1 MLTLAVGVVVPAHD
15 EQELLPACLASL
27 RLAAQQ
33 PGVPPVRVV
42 VVADRCSDATANVAR
57 SGGAHVLDVDVRSAG
72 AAWRAGFDALVATAG
87 PPLEQRWLATT
98 DADSTVPPE
107 WFTDQLRWRVQGWD
121 AVVGTVDVVDWSEH
135 HPAVPVRFAERYAWA
150 GPDHPHVHGANL
162 SLSAAAY
169 SWVGGFPPLALAEDH
184 ALVAALEAS
193 HLRVARSAIRP
204 VTTSARRAP
213 RCEGGF
219 GTLLATL
226 DG

>member
-1 MLTLAVGVVVPAHD
+1 MSPARAVPTCSTSTCAAPARPD
-15 EQELLPACLASL
+15 EPASTPSSRPPAL
-27 RLAAQQ
+27 R
-33 PGVPPVRVV
+33 
-42 VVADRCSDATANVAR
+42 ST
-57 SGGAHVLDVDVRSAG
+57 
-72 AAWRAGFDALVATAG
+72 
-87 PPLEQRWLATT
+87 QRWLATT

-169 SWVGGFPPLALAEDH
+169 ASVGGFPPLALAEDH
-184 ALVAALEAS
+184 ALVAALEAC

-204 VTTSARRAP
+204 VTTSARRTP
-213 RCEGGF
+213 RCDGGF